1 MKIVFM
7 GTPDFAVP
15 SLRRLIGDGHEILA
29 VYTQPDKPK
38 NRGMKLMPTPVKET
52 ALTYGIPVFQPDT
65 LRGGAAEAQLREL
78 APDLIA
84 VAAYGKILPKTILE
98 IPRHGCINVHA
109 SLLPKYRGAAPI
121 QWAVLN
127 GDAET
132 GVTIMQMA
140 EGMDTGDMMK
150 QAAVPIG
157 ENETAE
163 ELRPRLAALG
173 AALLGQVVGS
183 LERGM
188 VTWTPQNDARATRAP
203 MLTRAL
209 SPVDWT
215 KSATAVH
222 NQVRGLLPWPTA
234 AAELGGVKFKLYET
248 RLGGLRTDD
257 APGTVLQTD
266 KSGIHVACGDGRT
279 VVITQL
285 QAEGG
290 KRMGAADYLRG
301 HPLTF

>member
-7 GTPDFAVP
+7 GTPDFAVS
-15 SLRRLIGDGHEILA
+15 SLKRLIGDGHEILA

-38 NRGMKLMPTPVKET
+38 NRGMKLMPTPVKEI
-52 ALTYGIPVFQPDT
+52 ALTHGIPVFQPKT
-65 LRGGAAEAQLREL
+65 LRDGAAEAQLREL

-84 VAAYGKILPKTILE
+84 VAAYGKILPKAILE
-98 IPRHGCINVHA
+98 LPRHGCINVHA
-109 SLLPKYRGAAPI
+109 SLLPKYRGSAPI

-163 ELRPRLAALG
+163 ALYPRLASLG
-173 AALLGQVVGS
+173 AVLLSQVVHS
-183 LERGM
+183 LDRGM
-188 VTWTPQNDARATRAP
+188 VTWTPQENALATRAP
-203 MLTRAL
+203 MLTREL

-215 KSATAVH
+215 KSAAAIH

-234 AAELGGVKFKLYET
+234 TAVLGGVTFKLYET
-248 RLGGLRTDD
+248 RLSDLRTNTP
-257 APGTVLQTD
+257 AGEILQTD
-266 KSGIHVACGDGRT
+266 KTGIHVACGDRRT
-279 VVITQL
+279 LIVTQL